1 MEISPFSYNRF
12 NVLTETKR
20 TIVVFQT
27 FLVSGIDVPRPLS
40 NDLCVILF
48 LKIDAEC
55 VK

>member
-12 NVLTETKR
+12 NVLTKR

-40 NDLCVILF
+40 KDLCAILF
-48 LKIDAEC
+48 QKIDAEC